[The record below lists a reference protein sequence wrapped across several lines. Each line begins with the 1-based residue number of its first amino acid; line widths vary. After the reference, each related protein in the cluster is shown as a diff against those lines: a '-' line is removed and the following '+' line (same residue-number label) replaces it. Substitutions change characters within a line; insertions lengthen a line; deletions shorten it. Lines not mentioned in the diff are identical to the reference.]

1 MNTYT
6 SYYTFFSENIKIIKD
21 IQADFKAE
29 NISGVIFDKTYR
41 TFLNKFIARCHT
53 FSGETFRGSS
63 RVISNY
69 ISEISNTK
77 SESQHQRFEKLL
89 KITEQYMRVS
99 M

>member
-1 MNTYT
+1 MTTYT

-29 NISGVIFDKTYR
+29 DASGVVFDKAYG

-53 FSGETFRGSS
+53 FAGETFRGSS
-63 RVISNY
+63 KVISNY

-77 SESQHQRFEKLL
+77 TESQHQRFEKLL
-89 KITEQYMRVS
+89 KITEQHMRVA

>member
-1 MNTYT
+1 MTTYI

-21 IQADFKAE
+21 IQADFKVEGA
-29 NISGVIFDKTYR
+29 SGSVFDNAYG

-53 FSGETFRGSS
+53 FAGETFRGSS
-63 RVISNY
+63 KVISSY

-77 SESQHQRFEKLL
+77 TESQHQRFEKLL
-89 KITEQYMRVS
+89 KITEQYMKVA